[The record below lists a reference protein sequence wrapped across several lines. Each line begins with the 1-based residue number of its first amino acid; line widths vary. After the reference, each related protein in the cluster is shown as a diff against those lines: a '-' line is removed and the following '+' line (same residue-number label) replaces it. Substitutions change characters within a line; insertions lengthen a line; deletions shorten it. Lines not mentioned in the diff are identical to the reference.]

1 MTTLVTGGTGF
12 IGAYVV
18 RDLLAAGE
26 RVVCLDI
33 EPTDRLLAAIGGPEV
48 TKAVTIERGDVAELT
63 RVLRVLREYDVDR
76 IIHLAS
82 LLNARSEENF
92 AAALRVNCQGTNGIL
107 EAAVA
112 LGIRKLVLA
121 SSVAVF
127 GPRSKAPDGTVY
139 NDAMHD
145 PDTVYGVC
153 KSFNERMAD
162 HYCVNF
168 GLDVV
173 SLRFTLTYGYGKHET
188 LKRGTAASYLEALI
202 DRPTLTGGKTTVL
215 YGDDEADWLY
225 IDDASRAV
233 IAAWSAPAGV
243 TGAYIVRGKRHPMR
257 EVFEIVHGLL
267 PDVEMVLEPGRRRTV
282 WKFDGALTY
291 EALGYE
297 AQVDVREGVPRTM
310 ALLRE
315 HAGMSPLG

>member
-1 MTTLVTGGTGF
+1 MTTIVTGGTGF

-18 RDLLAAGE
+18 RDLVAAGE

-33 EPTDRLLAAIGGPEV
+33 DPADGLLTAIGGPA
-48 TKAVTIERGDVAELT
+48 TAHAATIVRGDVAEWT
-63 RVLRVLREYDVDR
+63 RVVRVLREHGVDR

-82 LLNARSEENF
+82 LLNARSEEDF
-92 AAALRVNCQGTNGIL
+92 AAALRVNCQGTHNIL

-112 LGIRKLVLA
+112 LGIRKVVLA

-127 GPRSKAPDGTVY
+127 GLRSKSADGTVY
-139 NDAMHD
+139 NDAVHD
-145 PDTVYGVC
+145 PDTVYGIC

-162 HYCVNF
+162 HYSATF
-168 GLDVV
+168 GLDTL

-202 DRPTLTGGKTTVL
+202 DRPTLIGGKSTVL

-233 IAAWSAPAGV
+233 ICAWSAPAGV
-243 TGAYIVRGKRHPMR
+243 TGAYIVRGKQHGMR
-257 EVFEIVHGLL
+257 EVFEIVRGLL
-267 PDVEMVLEPGRRRTV
+267 PNVEMVLEPGRRREL

-297 AQVDVREGVPRTM
+297 AHVDVHEGVPRTM

-315 HAGMSPLG
+315 HAGMPALG